1 MSPIG
6 LGQTVYPLQDGKTIT
21 SIEGM
26 IPRNSGIKSLFPH
39 PSTL

>member
-1 MSPIG
+1 MG
-6 LGQTVYPLQDGKTIT
+6 LGQTVYPLQDGNIIT